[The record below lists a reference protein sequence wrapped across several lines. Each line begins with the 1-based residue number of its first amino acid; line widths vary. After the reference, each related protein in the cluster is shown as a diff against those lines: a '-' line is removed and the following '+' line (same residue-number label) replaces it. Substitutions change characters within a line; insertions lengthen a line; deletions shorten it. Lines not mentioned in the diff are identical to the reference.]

1 MITMSRDY
9 SKDYISLKNRINSI
23 KLKIL
28 SAPSNDNNNELGKQV
43 NGLGKE
49 LDMLYSENRYF
60 DELEIKVKKLE
71 KTKIIKK

>member
-1 MITMSRDY
+1 MSRDY